1 MAGESVIRLSVI
13 NDASPKLKAVD
24 RDAKKLSKTVKN
36 SNGVLNQQNRSLKS
50 VALGWMGVG
59 KGAKAAVPGITM
71 AGAAMNKALG
81 FILPYVAAGAALI
94 KVFETI
100 AKQDFAEAKFETLG
114 GNSEKL
120 TSNLRRLSAELRNQ
134 QSIVD
139 LTSASYD
146 VASAGFTDAGDAAKI
161 LKAASFGATGGFT
174 DINTAAGAT
183 VKVLNAYGLGA
194 EDAAFLMDQFAQTQA
209 DGIITIGDYSRNI
222 GKVATTAALLKVPLS
237 EVNAIIAQSTAA
249 GTQTETAFSGLNA
262 ALSKISSGEIGK
274 RLGADINASTLASE
288 GLAGT
293 LEKLSKFSAA
303 ELQQAFGIEAFK
315 GLQVAIKDL
324 DKFNELLENQVK
336 AQGKAERESL
346 RAEDTLQKQFERLG
360 KSVTNLFAEGTFL
373 GDLLKITIQGIAG
386 TVEALGAGIKFL
398 VMLFKGGW
406 AIVEGFAKSIG
417 LIKENTEDM
426 LGPMQS
432 LTKWWFKN
440 IASMEDAQQSLI
452 KSGQETGQR
461 LAAVWD
467 LLKHKITK
475 VVTIISEAWT
485 NFYENNLAGSVDR
498 LKQIGEM
505 LSKAL
510 GGALM
515 RMLNGIKDLWDKWIA
530 DIKSKVDWF
539 LNLPGIRQIAGF
551 TKDQMDQFQNTWKNS
566 VTVTGEV
573 GEEGT
578 DGKKQNEKDTTEE
591 LKKQLEL
598 TKYLNEGFKRVGETI
613 SHSLK
618 DGIKGLI
625 KGTQTLGEML
635 SNIAMKVSDM
645 LLDIAISGIFKKWGF
660 PGFASGGIPPVGK
673 PAIVGEE
680 GPELFVPRQAGRII
694 PNDKLGG
701 GGSVNVSV
709 HVDASGS
716 SAEGDEEQATQL
728 GNMLGAAI
736 QAELVRQQRPGGLL
750 AT

>member
-1 MAGESVIRLSVI
+1 
-13 NDASPKLKAVD
+13 
-24 RDAKKLSKTVKN
+24 
-36 SNGVLNQQNRSLKS
+36 
-50 VALGWMGVG
+50 
-59 KGAKAAVPGITM
+59 
-71 AGAAMNKALG
+71 
-81 FILPYVAAGAALI
+81 
-94 KVFETI
+94 
-100 AKQDFAEAKFETLG
+100 
-114 GNSEKL
+114 
-120 TSNLRRLSAELRNQ
+120 
-134 QSIVD
+134 
-139 LTSASYD
+139 
-146 VASAGFTDAGDAAKI
+146 
-161 LKAASFGATGGFT
+161 
-174 DINTAAGAT
+174 
-183 VKVLNAYGLGA
+183 
-194 EDAAFLMDQFAQTQA
+194 
-209 DGIITIGDYSRNI
+209 
-222 GKVATTAALLKVPLS
+222 VATTAAALGVPLA

-249 GTQTETAFSGLNA
+249 GTQIETAFSGLNA
-262 ALSKISSGEIGK
+262 ALAKISSGEIGK

-293 LEKLSKFSAA
+293 LDKLSQFSAA

-324 DKFNELLENQVK
+324 DKFNELLENQVE
-336 AQGKAERESL
+336 AQGQAERAAII
-346 RAEDTLQKQFERLG
+346 AEDTLQGQITRLG
-360 KSVTNLFAEGTFL
+360 NSFINLFGEGTLF

-386 TVEALGAGIKFL
+386 TIEALGAGVKFV

-406 AIVEGFAKSIG
+406 AIVEGFAKSVG
-417 LIKENTEDM
+417 LIKENAEGM

-440 IASMEDAQQSLI
+440 IASMEDAQKKLI

-467 LLKHKITK
+467 LFKHKVTK
-475 VVTIISEAWT
+475 VFTIVSDAW
-485 NFYENNLAGSVDR
+485 NDFYVEKLQGSVEN
-498 LKQIGEM
+498 LKEIG
-505 LSKAL
+505 KAIADAVSGPL
-510 GGALM
+510 TAALEW
-515 RMLNGIKDLWDKWIA
+515 IQDLWDKIIKKIQSGLTWI
-530 DIKSKVDWF
+530 
-539 LNLPGIRQIAGF
+539 LNLPGIKQLAGF
-551 TKDQMDQFQNTWKNS
+551 TQEQMDQFQNSWNNS

-573 GEEGT
+573 GEGSSS
-578 DGKKQNEKDTTEE
+578 DKKDNEKDTTEE
-591 LKKQLEL
+591 LKKQVEM
-598 TKYLNEGFKRVGETI
+598 TKFLNEGFKRVGETI

-625 KGTQTLGEML
+625 KGTQSLGEML

-645 LLDIAISGIFKKWGF
+645 LLDLAISGIFKHFGL

-716 SAEGDEEQATQL
+716 SVEGDANEAAQL
-728 GNMLGAAI
+728 GSMLAAAI
-736 QAELVRQQRPGGLL
+736 QQELVRQKRPGGLL